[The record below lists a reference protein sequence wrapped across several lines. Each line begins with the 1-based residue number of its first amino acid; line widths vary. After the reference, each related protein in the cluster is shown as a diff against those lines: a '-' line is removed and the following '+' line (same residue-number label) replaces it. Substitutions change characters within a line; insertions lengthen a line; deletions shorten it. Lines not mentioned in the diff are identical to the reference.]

1 MIWPAVGAG
10 ISVVGGII
18 GGNRAASAARTQA
31 EMQNEATARRYEYD
45 TQKWQLDKESI
56 IANRNFAM
64 QEIAAKERNEGRLAD
79 YTDAMNARRYNRDLQ
94 IRNAEQ
100 ASNEAQYE
108 RSEEIY
114 TTQLGLNEASAQTA
128 YESAQRQLEE
138 IHTEQAFDKQE
149 AYLEALM
156 TEGALRAKGVSGRS
170 AMKGYQVTAADFGRQ
185 IGQLN
190 EAFSSAGRNAR
201 AVFKEIATDKASA
214 DLAAYASRMLE
225 PGELPMPIE
234 PLKTVRAEFVYPRA
248 LGEFDFGPR
257 PVLGAMA
264 SPSAAANR
272 VWGSTIS
279 GIAGSVGSALSAYHE
294 Q

>member
-56 IANRNFAM
+56 IANRDFAM

-100 ASNEAQYE
+100 SSNEAQYQ

-279 GIAGSVGSALSAYHE
+279 GIAGSVGSALSAYHKE
-294 Q
+294 